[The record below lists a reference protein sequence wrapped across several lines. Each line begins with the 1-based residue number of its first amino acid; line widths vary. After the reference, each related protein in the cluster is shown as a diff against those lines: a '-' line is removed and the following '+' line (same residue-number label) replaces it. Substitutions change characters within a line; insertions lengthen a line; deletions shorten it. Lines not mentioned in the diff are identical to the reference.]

1 MSLPDQSMGRGR
13 GSLARHVDVAHAHAD
28 NVLQLACADV
38 KDLLLMS
45 EGVPDK
51 RQMR

>member
-1 MSLPDQSMGRGR
+1 M
-13 GSLARHVDVAHAHAD
+13 AHVHAH

-38 KDLLLMS
+38 EDLLLMS
-45 EGVPDK
+45 EGVPDE